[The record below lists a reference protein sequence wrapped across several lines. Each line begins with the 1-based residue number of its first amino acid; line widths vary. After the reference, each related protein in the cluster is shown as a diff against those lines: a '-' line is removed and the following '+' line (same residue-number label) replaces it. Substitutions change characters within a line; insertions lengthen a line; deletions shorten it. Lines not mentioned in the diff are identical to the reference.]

1 MKRIQRTKRRIKR
14 ILLGSFAF
22 LLLLAACALYF
33 LPDRLPAA
41 LTPASDTLREGVEVL
56 KNWIA
61 PQPSAPLK
69 TYKVLRVIDGDT
81 LLIRIDGEETP
92 VRLIGI
98 DAPESV
104 HWDETKNTPE
114 GETAS
119 AWLKAYLEG
128 KRVSL
133 EYDQELVDRFGRTLA
148 YAYVDGSLLE
158 DAILRAGMAETL
170 SMDPNPRYELHFAAV
185 EREARDTGAGFW
197 GTGFF
202 RK

>member
-1 MKRIQRTKRRIKR
+1 MKRKRKTKNRTGR
-14 ILLGSFAF
+14 ILLWSLVF
-22 LLLLAACALYF
+22 LLLLAACVLYF
-33 LPDRLPAA
+33 LPERLPAA
-41 LTPASDTLREGVEVL
+41 LTPASDSLREGVEAL
-56 KNWIA
+56 KNWA
-61 PQPSAPLK
+61 FPQPSAPLK
-69 TYKVLRVIDGDT
+69 TYKILRVIDGDT
-81 LLIRIDGEETP
+81 LLVRIDGEETT
-92 VRLIGI
+92 VRILGI

-133 EYDQELVDRFGRTLA
+133 EYDQELVDRFGQTLA
-148 YAYVDGSLLE
+148 YVYVDGALLE

-170 SMDPNPRYELHFAAV
+170 SMEPNTRYELHFAVV
-185 EREARDTGAGFW
+185 EREARDAGAGFW

-202 RK
+202 R